1 MHIGTFSHSYGED
14 GNIFNIYFIYFL
26 PNGKKIWN
34 NTEKIRRILK
44 FVSNFK
50 GVDKLT
56 FLEEIYIFVGV
67 VCGCL
72 AISFIRSI

>member
-1 MHIGTFSHSYGED
+1 MGED
-14 GNIFNIYFIYFL
+14 RNIYNFWNIYFIYFL
-26 PNGKKIWN
+26 PKGKKIWN
-34 NTEKIRRILK
+34 NTEKIRRILR

-56 FLEEIYIFVGV
+56 FLEEIYIFVRV
-67 VCGCL
+67 VWERL